1 MADWLSQGRLPAIID
16 ETVRVAPFVR
26 QSPDGRVV
34 AVLFNTSLETTGPLT
49 LRLRAGPQQVFLIS
63 AEGFLPLVARVNED
77 ETVVEVP
84 SIPPWTTI
92 TLVGY

>member
-1 MADWLSQGRLPAIID
+1 MADWLSEGRLPVVID
-16 ETVRVAPFVR
+16 QTVRVAPFIR

-34 AVLFNTSLETTGPLT
+34 VVLFNTSLDATGTLT
-49 LRLRAGPQQVFLIS
+49 LRLRASTQQVSLVS
-63 AEGFLPLVARVNED
+63 AKGFRPLSTRVSEGEI
-77 ETVVEVP
+77 EVEVP